1 MYSLTLYSTSPCK
14 LCVEAEQ
21 VINEILAEPIL
32 APLSI
37 QIKKQDIKV
46 NSELAK
52 AYGTRIPVVA
62 LFENQQ
68 HLSELN
74 WPFDRQRLVMWM
86 VRAVKSNM

>member
-1 MYSLTLYSTSPCK
+1 MYSLTLYSTSSCK

-21 VINEILAEPIL
+21 VINQILAEPIM
-32 APLSI
+32 APFSI
-37 QIKKQDIKV
+37 QIKKQDIKADR
-46 NSELAK
+46 ELVK

-68 HLSELN
+68 HLGEIN
-74 WPFDRQRLVMWM
+74 WPFDRQGLVMWM